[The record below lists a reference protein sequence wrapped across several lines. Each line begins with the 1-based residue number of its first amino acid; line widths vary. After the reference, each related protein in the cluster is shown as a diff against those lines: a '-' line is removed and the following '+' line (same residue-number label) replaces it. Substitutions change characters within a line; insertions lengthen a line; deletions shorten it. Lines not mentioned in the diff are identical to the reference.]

1 MQSFTFP
8 SRHIDALNRKPL
20 RARSLRPGSPSHSV
34 GRKRGRV
41 VGGGRVRTYTP
52 AFRGTTSKIGAKLS
66 SKPVQ
71 RIAFVKL
78 SPEGKSYAM
87 RCERRDLGVGDEV
100 EVLMHAES
108 EKAHYDDGVITD
120 ISHERWDCSCH
131 VVNHVSE
138 VHYSFDA
145 DGFTRSVDLKNPKS
159 QQIESW
165 RAQKA
170 PYLRLVS
177 DSARTDR
184 RGLREAGSPS
194 EVEDK

>member
-1 MQSFTFP
+1 MVERRSCWGVHSA
-8 SRHIDALNRKPL
+8 SRCA
-20 RARSLRPGSPSHSV
+20 
-34 GRKRGRV
+34 
-41 VGGGRVRTYTP
+41 
-52 AFRGTTSKIGAKLS
+52 TSTMGAELS

-87 RCERRDLGVGDEV
+87 RCERRDLGVGDDV
-100 EVLMHAES
+100 EVLMYAES
-108 EKAHYDDGVITD
+108 DRAHYNDGVITD
-120 ISHERWDCSCH
+120 ISHERWDCSCY

-145 DGFTRSVDLKNPKS
+145 DGFTRSVDLKNLRS
-159 QQIESW
+159 QQLESW

-184 RGLREAGSPS
+184 RGLREAGAPG
-194 EVEDK
+194 EVEDE